1 MLVDHMSAAF
11 LPETSNVYSLLRFTI
26 GRISYPLFLVVFIEG
41 FFYTKNRKKHLRDLL
56 LFGLISEPVFDFA
69 IFGKWV
75 YWGHQN
81 VLLSFFL
88 CFLMLC
94 CFEKVDERKNKST
107 LNTMFFNVFV
117 YLVFCVLAYITK
129 VDYDL
134 IAIMCM
140 TILYVEYKE
149 DKNIE
154 PYKLGILVSTII
166 SIFTLNPFS
175 FLSVP
180 ILYFYD
186 RNKFVIKRS
195 KGFLKYVF
203 YVAYPFHLAII
214 SLIKCAFKM

>member
-1 MLVDHMSAAF
+1 MS
-11 LPETSNVYSLLRFTI
+11 
-26 GRISYPLFLVVFIEG
+26 
-41 FFYTKNRKKHLRDLL
+41 
-56 LFGLISEPVFDFA
+56 
-69 IFGKWV
+69 
-75 YWGHQN
+75 
-81 VLLSFFL
+81 
-88 CFLMLC
+88 
-94 CFEKVDERKNKST
+94 
-107 LNTMFFNVFV
+107 
-117 YLVFCVLAYITK
+117 
-129 VDYDL
+129 
-134 IAIMCM
+134 M

-195 KGFLKYVF
+195 KGILKYVF